1 MEEKKI
7 SNENDNQINNENNKG
22 NSLNNIL
29 SKTLKNTSSAFIISI
44 LSKIINLLF
53 NIILIRHISKG
64 AYGTVKIYLK
74 FALSLVCFFPRENIR
89 KTAQKF
95 YPDKDNKRELNN
107 YYLVCQVY
115 TLILIPMII
124 YCFLLFIGFITFDT
138 SGNMK
143 INIIHLMIY
152 IFSGMSE
159 LLVEPVIL
167 YMNLHMENIL
177 IVSTIGNFVKII
189 SNVFFVVFFKF
200 DLWAFTLSQII
211 GSFCYLVYIVYLGK
225 FRYKLNF
232 MNFIPKNFNI
242 FTKKTKI
249 S

>member
-53 NIILIRHISKG
+53 NIILIIHISKG

-74 FALSLVCFFPRENIR
+74 FALSLVCFFPRETIR

-95 YPDKDNKRELNN
+95 YQDKDNKRELNN

-124 YCFLLFIGFITFDT
+124 YCFLLFIWVYNIRHKRKYENKYNSFNDIYFFRNVGT
-138 SGNMK
+138 SRGARY
-143 INIIHLMIY
+143 IIY
-152 IFSGMSE
+152 E
-159 LLVEPVIL
+159 
-167 YMNLHMENIL
+167 
-177 IVSTIGNFVKII
+177 
-189 SNVFFVVFFKF
+189 
-200 DLWAFTLSQII
+200 FT
-211 GSFCYLVYIVYLGK
+211 YGK
-225 FRYKLNF
+225 Y
-232 MNFIPKNFNI
+232 FNSI
-242 FTKKTKI
+242 DYR
-249 S
+249 

>member
-44 LSKIINLLF
+44 LSKIIK
-53 NIILIRHISKG
+53 SKG

-74 FALSLVCFFPRENIR
+74 FALSLVCFFPRETIR

-95 YPDKDNKRELNN
+95 YQDKDNKRELNN

-124 YCFLLFIGFITFDT
+124 YCFLLFIVFITFEI

-177 IVSTIGNFVKII
+177 IASTIGNFVKII

-200 DLWAFTLSQII
+200 DLWAFTLSQIL